1 MSNLL
6 TKKDRASIA
15 LNNKMQLKLLTAL
28 MKKAVTDKDR
38 EKLMNSYEFKLE
50 ELETEITSAND
61 LLKKA
66 AEDRKKHRTEWAT
79 INSRLEK
86 ISKFNYLKEKVGD
99 EFKYYKLRRPNPRDL
114 LYSDTE
120 VSGNPLNPNLVQST
134 TTPEIQ
140 TQRIELDAIKI
151 PIEEEVYN
159 SIMRERRETSLYAK
173 DVWRKYNAATK
184 QEVTLLDKY
193 KKSKGKNKKSG
204 LDDLA
209 FKIDILK
216 EQLAHGD
223 IYLKMYQN
231 YKDDFDGVVW
241 NEEKSTYLPIR
252 YDDYISTQ
260 PLKSIGSDSD
270 RVTPYK
276 INVEPDYDPA
286 TKQFNSDISAQNFK
300 LGQSIQQYEGRT
312 FRIPDVSWYTDRDAD
327 FTSKYIQ
334 ITQPRK
340 EVEGRNIGQ
349 VTVPGVVNY
358 RNKPSLN
365 PMANTQQD
373 MQNQIKSRLARK
385 NQNMNPVGFNMKNYL
400 DK

>member
-28 MKKAVTDKDR
+28 MKKAVTDEDR

-50 ELETEITSAND
+50 ELETEITRAND

-120 VSGNPLNPNLVQST
+120 VSVNPLNPNLVQST

-193 KKSKGKNKKSG
+193 KKSKGKM
-204 LDDLA
+204 
-209 FKIDILK
+209 
-216 EQLAHGD
+216 E
-223 IYLKMYQN
+223 
-231 YKDDFDGVVW
+231 
-241 NEEKSTYLPIR
+241 
-252 YDDYISTQ
+252 
-260 PLKSIGSDSD
+260 
-270 RVTPYK
+270 
-276 INVEPDYDPA
+276 
-286 TKQFNSDISAQNFK
+286 
-300 LGQSIQQYEGRT
+300 
-312 FRIPDVSWYTDRDAD
+312 YTL
-327 FTSKYIQ
+327 S
-334 ITQPRK
+334 
-340 EVEGRNIGQ
+340 V
-349 VTVPGVVNY
+349 
-358 RNKPSLN
+358 
-365 PMANTQQD
+365 
-373 MQNQIKSRLARK
+373 
-385 NQNMNPVGFNMKNYL
+385 
-400 DK
+400 

>member
-1 MSNLL
+1 
-6 TKKDRASIA
+6 
-15 LNNKMQLKLLTAL
+15 
-28 MKKAVTDKDR
+28 
-38 EKLMNSYEFKLE
+38 
-50 ELETEITSAND
+50 
-61 LLKKA
+61 
-66 AEDRKKHRTEWAT
+66 
-79 INSRLEK
+79 
-86 ISKFNYLKEKVGD
+86 
-99 EFKYYKLRRPNPRDL
+99 
-114 LYSDTE
+114 
-120 VSGNPLNPNLVQST
+120 
-134 TTPEIQ
+134 
-140 TQRIELDAIKI
+140 
-151 PIEEEVYN
+151 
-159 SIMRERRETSLYAK
+159 
-173 DVWRKYNAATK
+173 
-184 QEVTLLDKY
+184 
-193 KKSKGKNKKSG
+193 
-204 LDDLA
+204 
-209 FKIDILK
+209 
-216 EQLAHGD
+216 
-223 IYLKMYQN
+223 
-231 YKDDFDGVVW
+231 VW

-349 VTVPGVVNY
+349 VTAPGVVNY